1 MRLPK
6 KLSIIIPV
14 FNEAERIKSGL
25 KIIQDWHKRYP
36 GWEFI
41 LVNDGSGD
49 DTEKIIKKF
58 PFVKLISYYKN
69 QGKGYAL
76 KQGVLKATQPLVLLS
91 DIDFSTPLTELP
103 KLAAAIKEADLV
115 IGSRKSLGAE
125 IIKHQPWWRE
135 FLGRQFTNL
144 SKMWLGLKVSDVTCG
159 FKLIKTPVAKKL
171 FKQQKIKRWSYDAEI
186 LFLAKKLGFKVAEVP
201 VVWQN
206 DEKTKVKI
214 FPDIFRSLVD
224 LWLIRCQKYTP
235 SSPRK
240 YYH

>member
-14 FNEAERIKSGL
+14 FNEAERIKAGL
-25 KIIQDWHKRYP
+25 KIIQDWHKKYP

-41 LVNDGSGD
+41 LVNDGSSD

-58 PFVKLISYYKN
+58 SFVKLVSYAKN

-76 KQGVLKATQPLVLLS
+76 KQGVAQATKPLVLLS

-103 KLAAAIKEADLV
+103 KLAIAIKEADLA
-115 IGSRKSLGAE
+115 IGSRKTLGAK

-135 FLGRQFTNL
+135 WLGKQFTNL
-144 SKMWLGLKVSDVTCG
+144 SKLWLGLKVSDVTCG
-159 FKLIKTPVAKKL
+159 FKLIKTPAAKKL

-186 LFLAKKLGFKVAEVP
+186 LFLAKKMKLRVVDVP
-201 VVWQN
+201 VVWEN
-206 DEKTKVKI
+206 DEQTKVSVVK
-214 FPDIFRSLVD
+214 DIQRSLID
-224 LWLIRCQKYTP
+224 LFIIRWQKYD
-235 SSPRK
+235 
-240 YYH
+240 